1 MIGAVL
7 AVRTSSLE
15 PATGQHHSWLF
26 TGAPSAQVALR
37 CSWLL
42 PQGSARANRLH
53 CPSRCRLLPLSLAS
67 QLAAKLHPTATA
79 ISNIRLYQLN
89 ARSAPSCTPTSTP
102 AVPQLSKPDVQ
113 QSIAAGCLSTT
124 PMMSTLLG
132 SFIQHAFWGYAQVGS
147 FRLHSS
153 NAATLPTYHSQYV
166 VHALSSLWGGG
177 GARQVPP
184 TLWPCNR
191 WTSGP
196 ALPSFSQPNPWR
208 CFHPAVSA
216 VTSASQHCHN
226 MVYSAVTLASQ
237 CCHSSHTP
245 PSGCSQR
252 LQSAIQR
259 RYHSQPALPHHQRH
273 STSAQL
279 QHDCCQTAWQ
289 QHCGAAV
296 AGRMPVD
303 MTLHAVC
310 ACCRIAY
317 SAFCGISVS

>member
-177 GARQVPP
+177 GQ
-184 TLWPCNR
+184 
-191 WTSGP
+191 GK
-196 ALPSFSQPNPWR
+196 
-208 CFHPAVSA
+208 
-216 VTSASQHCHN
+216 CH
-226 MVYSAVTLASQ
+226 
-237 CCHSSHTP
+237 
-245 PSGCSQR
+245 
-252 LQSAIQR
+252 
-259 RYHSQPALPHHQRH
+259 
-273 STSAQL
+273 
-279 QHDCCQTAWQ
+279 
-289 QHCGAAV
+289 QHCGPVTDGRQGLHYLHSLSLILGAAS
-296 AGRMPVD
+296 
-303 MTLHAVC
+303 
-310 ACCRIAY
+310 IQQ
-317 SAFCGISVS
+317 SALSHQQASTVTTWFTALSH

>member
-1 MIGAVL
+1 MHTNVHTGRPTAVQ
-7 AVRTSSLE
+7 ARCAAE
-15 PATGQHHSWLF
+15 HRSWLPF
-26 TGAPSAQVALR
+26 HHPHDVHLAWVIYTACILGICSSGLFQVALIQ
-37 CSWLL
+37 CSYI
-42 PQGSARANRLH
+42 A
-53 CPSRCRLLPLSLAS
+53 
-67 QLAAKLHPTATA
+67 
-79 ISNIRLYQLN
+79 Y
-89 ARSAPSCTPTSTP
+89 
-102 AVPQLSKPDVQ
+102 VPQSVCSACPVIPL
-113 QSIAAGCLSTT
+113 
-124 PMMSTLLG
+124 
-132 SFIQHAFWGYAQVGS
+132 
-147 FRLHSS
+147 
-153 NAATLPTYHSQYV
+153 
-166 VHALSSLWGGG
+166 GGG
-177 GARQVPP
+177 GTRQVPP